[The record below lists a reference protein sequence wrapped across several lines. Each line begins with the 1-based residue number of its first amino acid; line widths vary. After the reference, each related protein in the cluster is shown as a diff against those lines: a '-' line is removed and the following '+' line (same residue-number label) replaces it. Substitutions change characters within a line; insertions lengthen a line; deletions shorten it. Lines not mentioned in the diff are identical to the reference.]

1 MDVYYPS
8 VKMSSYLVA
17 VVVTWDYQSLQSDL
31 IEGGP
36 ITKVNNNILFHEF
49 RDRFNVLA

>member
-17 VVVTWDYQSLQSDL
+17 VTVTWDYQALESNL

-36 ITKVNNNILFHEF
+36 ITKVNRLFH
-49 RDRFNVLA
+49 